1 MFRKHMDN
9 SVYVIHIV
17 IHMFF
22 YTTCV
27 SIGSYSYVLCDVIL
41 FKSLSHKLADF
52 KLRHKKMKQ
61 RLINLHNYTS
71 FICINTPTSVSE
83 SAIPCTAIIFEY

>member
-1 MFRKHMDN
+1 MDN

-17 IHMFF
+17 IHIFF

-27 SIGSYSYVLCDVIL
+27 IIGSYSYVLCDVIL

-61 RLINLHNYTS
+61 RLINLHNYTL
-71 FICINTPTSVSE
+71 FICINAPTSVSE
-83 SAIPCTAIIFEY
+83 SAIPCTAITFEY